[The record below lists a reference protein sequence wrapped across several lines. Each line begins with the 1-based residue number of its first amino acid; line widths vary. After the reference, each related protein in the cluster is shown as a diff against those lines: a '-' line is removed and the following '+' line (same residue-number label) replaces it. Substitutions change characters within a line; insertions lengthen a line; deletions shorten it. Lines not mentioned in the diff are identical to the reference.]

1 MFTFTQKKCKIGCIS
16 IEMKLCV
23 CYNLFRVTEGGDR
36 MKESAGEA
44 NMTVITIVLIGLVA
58 AAGAII
64 IPNLLNGMAKK
75 ACCNSYGGTWES
87 NKCKTTDAKGS
98 KTDVDEALY
107 WNDTDKKCK

>member
-1 MFTFTQKKCKIGCIS
+1 
-16 IEMKLCV
+16 MKLCV
-23 CYNLFRVTEGGDR
+23 CYNFLRVTEGGDR

-58 AAGAII
+58 AAGAIL

-98 KTDVDEALY
+98 KTDVDESLY

>member
-1 MFTFTQKKCKIGCIS
+1 
-16 IEMKLCV
+16 MKLCV
-23 CYNLFRVTEGGDR
+23 CYNLLRVTEGGDR

>member
-1 MFTFTQKKCKIGCIS
+1 
-16 IEMKLCV
+16 
-23 CYNLFRVTEGGDR
+23 

-58 AAGAII
+58 AAGAIL

>member
-1 MFTFTQKKCKIGCIS
+1 
-16 IEMKLCV
+16 
-23 CYNLFRVTEGGDR
+23 

-58 AAGAII
+58 AAGAIL

-87 NKCKTTDAKGS
+87 NKCKTIDAKGTKEDVQEQSYWDS
-98 KTDVDEALY
+98 K
-107 WNDTDKKCK
+107 NKKCAAGVG